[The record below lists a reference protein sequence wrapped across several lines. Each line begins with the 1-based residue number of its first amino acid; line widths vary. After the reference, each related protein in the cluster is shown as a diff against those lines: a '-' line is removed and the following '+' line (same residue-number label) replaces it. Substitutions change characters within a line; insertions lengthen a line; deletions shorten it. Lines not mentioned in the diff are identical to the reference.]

1 MKTYAFILL
10 ILWLSICSCSDPQ
23 NKSESQTSVDASGN
37 DGTNLTLELIDDRDD
52 KERALEAL
60 TIIQNSGGGKLYSTF
75 PYSQHDCNGII
86 SYFKISK
93 EEFEAALLD
102 LLNQHYR
109 NMSEHER
116 AYLASTSVQAQ
127 DSYTIKTCGATSEP
141 LAMEDSIAP
150 PRIGMWVFQAF
161 LDQTDLI
168 IEW

>member
-1 MKTYAFILL
+1 MKTSFILL
-10 ILWLSICSCSDPQ
+10 ILGLSICSCSGPQ
-23 NKSESQTSVDASGN
+23 NKSENQTSADASGN
-37 DGTNLTLELIDDRDD
+37 DDTNLTFELIDDRDD
-52 KERALEAL
+52 KEKALDAL
-60 TIIQNSGGGKLYSTF
+60 TFIQKSSGGKLYSTF
-75 PYSQHDCNGII
+75 PHSQHDCKGVI

-141 LAMEDSIAP
+141 LTMEDSIAP
-150 PRIGMWVFQAF
+150 PRIGMWVFQGF